1 MKITM
6 IGLDITKSVFQ
17 AHSTDVKPAEICIG
31 NYGMDC
37 LISCAGQEYSSC
49 CRKHFSAA
57 TFVGGASLAGVM
69 AAATGLAL
77 HGSLPMN
84 RILDTRVVP

>member
-17 AHSTDVKPAEICIG
+17 AHGTDVKPAEICIG
-31 NYGMDC
+31 NCGMDC

-57 TFVGGASLAGVM
+57 TFVGGFSGWRD
-69 AAATGLAL
+69 GRR
-77 HGSLPMN
+77 HGSGSA
-84 RILDTRVVP
+84 R